1 MVSRLIKGAALVAAT
16 ASLSTVAFAQFGSGT
31 DFTAPAQS
39 FGSGTNFVAPA
50 PVQSFGSGTN
60 FVAPA
65 PVQSFGSD
73 TNFVAPAP
81 VQSFG
86 SSTNF
91 VAPAPAPVQSFGS
104 ATNFVAPAAPVH
116 SFSSAPSFMPTTT
129 TSHSFSS
136 VTSSPS
142 FSSSSVTNTFA
153 GVASPDYADAK
164 YGTGSISET
173 YEGADVEIFGFSGS
187 TSTAPGLAANES
199 LRATNCPTSVYNPD
213 GGRVLGCYDVV
224 APAAPA
230 PVAQQS
236 YYRVV
241 RPVIYVRYPVYVPVA
256 QRPVLR
262 KPVCNPNVK
271 PAWTSRYGANGFNAP
286 KANNCGW

>member
-31 DFTAPAQS
+31 DFTAP
-39 FGSGTNFVAPA
+39 
-50 PVQSFGSGTN
+50 
-60 FVAPA
+60 
-65 PVQSFGSD
+65 
-73 TNFVAPAP
+73 

-91 VAPAPAPVQSFGS
+91 VAPAPVQSFGS

-153 GVASPDYADAK
+153 GVASPAYADAK

-173 YEGADVEIFGFSGS
+173 YEGAEVEIFGFSGS

>member
-65 PVQSFGSD
+65 PVQSFGS
-73 TNFVAPAP
+73 
-81 VQSFG
+81 
-86 SSTNF
+86 STNF
-91 VAPAPAPVQSFGS
+91 VAPAPVQSFGS

-142 FSSSSVTNTFA
+142 FSSSSVTNTYA

-173 YEGADVEIFGFSGS
+173 YEGAEVEIFGFSGS

-199 LRATNCPTSVYNPD
+199 LRPTNCPTSVYNPD

>member
-1 MVSRLIKGAALVAAT
+1 MVSRFIKGAALVAAT

-39 FGSGTNFVAPA
+39 FGS
-50 PVQSFGSGTN
+50 
-60 FVAPA
+60 
-65 PVQSFGSD
+65 
-73 TNFVAPAP
+73 
-81 VQSFG
+81 
-86 SSTNF
+86 STNF
-91 VAPAPAPVQSFGS
+91 VAPAPVQSFGS

-129 TSHSFSS
+129 SHSFSS
-136 VTSSPS
+136 VTSNPS
-142 FSSSSVTNTFA
+142 FSSSSVTNTYA
-153 GVASPDYADAK
+153 GVASPAYADAK

-173 YEGADVEIFGFSGS
+173 YEGAEVEIFGFSGS
-187 TSTAPGLAANES
+187 TSTAPGLASNES
-199 LRATNCPTSVYNPD
+199 LRPTNCPTSVYNPD

>member
-1 MVSRLIKGAALVAAT
+1 MVSRFIKGAALVAAT

-39 FGSGTNFVAPA
+39 FGSSTNFVAPA
-50 PVQSFGSGTN
+50 PVQSFM
-60 FVAPA
+60 
-65 PVQSFGSD
+65 
-73 TNFVAPAP
+73 
-81 VQSFG
+81 
-86 SSTNF
+86 
-91 VAPAPAPVQSFGS
+91 
-104 ATNFVAPAAPVH
+104 PAAP
-116 SFSSAPSFMPTTT
+116 APSFMPTTT

-153 GVASPDYADAK
+153 GVASPAYADAK

-173 YEGADVEIFGFSGS
+173 YEGAEVEIFGFSGS